1 MGGDSRPGDAPG
13 APRGDVAVRVFE
25 HGEKW
30 DDLRAEVYFA
40 GPGVVRELECLL
52 GEEYELTCV
61 HDAGPSDYR
70 HAAESRYTGAV
81 TPSGWSGEVWGRY
94 WLKGEDDFG
103 EESHVLNFDYHRQ
116 PSDAVTLTHPGRAS
130 PLL

>member
-1 MGGDSRPGDAPG
+1 PTRPTLFPYTPLFRSEDRQLGEYVGGDSRPGDAPG

-61 HDAGPSDYR
+61 QDRKSTR
-70 HAAESRYTGAV
+70 LNS
-81 TPSGWSGEVWGRY
+81 
-94 WLKGEDDFG
+94 
-103 EESHVLNFDYHRQ
+103 SHVKI
-116 PSDAVTLTHPGRAS
+116 
-130 PLL
+130 